1 MFFFDPRY
9 LLYVGPGLLIALFAS
24 WYVRSTFRRYSQVG
38 LQNGMSGADAA
49 TAVLLSAGLPK
60 LRVEEVSGVL
70 SDHYDPATHTLRLSP
85 DVYRGRSISAAGV
98 AAHEAGHAIQHAEG
112 YGLMSVRQALVLPAN
127 IGSQVGLYAVVIG
140 TALHMFQLAW
150 VGVLLF
156 AAVVLFQLVTLPVEL
171 DASRRARERL
181 VQVGVISTDEE
192 AEGVRAV
199 LNAAAL
205 TYLAGLITAALQLLY
220 FVTRLRNA
228 DRR

>member
-1 MFFFDPRY
+1 
-9 LLYVGPGLLIALFAS
+9 
-24 WYVRSTFRRYSQVG
+24 
-38 LQNGMSGADAA
+38 
-49 TAVLLSAGLPK
+49 
-60 LRVEEVSGVL
+60 
-70 SDHYDPATHTLRLSP
+70 
-85 DVYRGRSISAAGV
+85 
-98 AAHEAGHAIQHAEG
+98 
-112 YGLMSVRQALVLPAN
+112 MSVRQALVLPAN

-140 TALHMFQLAW
+140 TALHAFQLAW

-181 VQVGVISTDEE
+181 VQVGVVGAGEE

-228 DRR
+228 ERR